1 MEKVRRE
8 DAKDEGMCEGDNF
21 GIGGSAHH
29 LRDLIR
35 QTFHDTVCRWG
46 TLGREKRKIWN
57 GSRFQRAYFG
67 GGGLSGVSGY
77 SSSLF
82 LNGIY

>member
-46 TLGREKRKIWN
+46 STGERKKEDMEWISFSESVFR
-57 GSRFQRAYFG
+57 GEG
-67 GGGLSGVSGY
+67 D
-77 SSSLF
+77 
-82 LNGIY
+82 

>member
-29 LRDLIR
+29 LRDLIQ
-35 QTFHDTVCRWG
+35 QTFHDTVDGEHWG
-46 TLGREKRKIWN
+46 EKKERYGMDLIFRERI
-57 GSRFQRAYFG
+57 SG
-67 GGGLSGVSGY
+67 GKGD
-77 SSSLF
+77 
-82 LNGIY
+82 